1 MADDRKRA
9 IALKAADAK
18 TLLQRQLPYI
28 LSVLTPAQLAQ
39 VQRVLDAEV
48 VNPEIAKEANEVYRK
63 SVKQQAGALVVRD
76 EKMVHRAYRIA
87 ATAIIAGE
95 SDHHIRLDYHRLL
108 TVDALK
114 PATDNPDETDY
125 LRRVRNTL
133 ENKGIWLRFDKQL
146 VHDPEA
152 PGESGRWVVDPR
164 TFRAWLCVGYDGDA
178 IPTNDGQLDREEL
191 LGTVLFG
198 AGYYDAVHRGPTQRS
213 LERQIAILS
222 AEIDSGIAEHNRL
235 AMRKA
240 KAPIVSG
247 ISDFVGG
254 ADLPDRSIWDYPQKL
269 LLKSLDMNKG
279 GNVTRSPP
287 FLVLAAIATR
297 NNANLLAQYADDSS
311 SGAGRV
317 ITVLKVA
324 KTAGQVAEVGLAI
337 TGVTGIVRGTVSVA
351 GGTAAGDAAVDA
363 AAERMI
369 AKHYAKDAEIMADL
383 NKVKVLPGPKGSV
396 AGGVKPGT
404 SSGAGTGWHKY

>member
-1 MADDRKRA
+1 MADDRTRA
-9 IALKAADAK
+9 VALKAADARV
-18 TLLQRQLPYI
+18 LLQKHLPYV
-28 LSVLTPAQLAQ
+28 LHVLTPAQLAQ

-48 VNPEIAKEANEVYRK
+48 VNPEIAKQANEVYRK
-63 SVKQQAGALVVRD
+63 SVTAQSGNLVVRD
-76 EKMVHRAYRIA
+76 EKMVNRAYRIMA
-87 ATAIIAGE
+87 SQIKASE
-95 SDHHIRLDYHRLL
+95 SDHHIRLDYKRLL
-108 TVDALK
+108 TVDALA
-114 PATDNPDETDY
+114 PVTDNPDEREY
-125 LRRVRNTL
+125 LGRVRNTL
-133 ENKGIWLRFDKQL
+133 ESKGIWLRFDKQL
-146 VHDPEA
+146 VRDPDDA
-152 PGESGRWVVDPR
+152 SRWIVDPR
-164 TFRAWLCVGYDGDA
+164 TFRAWLSVGYDGDA

-235 AMRKA
+235 VMRKI

-254 ADLPDRSIWDYPQKL
+254 ADLPDRNIWDYPQKM
-269 LLKSLDMNKG
+269 LLKALDLNKG
-279 GNVTRSPP
+279 GNVFKSPGY
-287 FLVLAAIATR
+287 LVAAAVATR
-297 NNANLLAQYADDSS
+297 NNANLLAQYADDSA

-317 ITVLKVA
+317 VTVLKVA

-351 GGTAAGDAAVDA
+351 GGAAAGDAAVDA

-383 NKVKVLPGPKGSV
+383 NKVKWVPQPKGSV

-404 SSGAGTGWHKY
+404 SSGAGTGWHKW

>member
-1 MADDRKRA
+1 MADDRQRA
-9 IALKAADAK
+9 IALKAADAR
-18 TLLQRQLPYI
+18 TLLQKNLPYV
-28 LSVLTPAQLAQ
+28 LHVLTPAQLAQ

-48 VNPEIAKEANEVYRK
+48 VNPEIAKQANEVYRK
-63 SVKQQAGALVVRD
+63 SVTAQSGNLVLRD
-76 EKMVHRAYRIA
+76 EKMVNRAYRIMA
-87 ATAIIAGE
+87 SQIKASE
-95 SDHHIRLDYHRLL
+95 SDHHIRLDYSRLL
-108 TVDALK
+108 TVDALT
-114 PATDNPDETDY
+114 PVTDNPDEREY
-125 LRRVRNTL
+125 LGRVRNTL
-133 ENKGIWLRFDKQL
+133 ESKGIWLRFDKQL
-146 VHDPEA
+146 VRDPDDA
-152 PGESGRWVVDPR
+152 SRWIVDPR
-164 TFRAWLCVGYDGDA
+164 TFRAWLSVGYDGDA

-222 AEIDSGIAEHNRL
+222 AEMDSGIAEHHRL
-235 AMRKA
+235 IMRKV

-254 ADLPDRSIWDYPQKL
+254 ADLPDHNIWDYPQKM
-269 LLKSLDMNKG
+269 LLKALDLNKG
-279 GNVTRSPP
+279 GNVFKSPGY
-287 FLVLAAIATR
+287 LVAAAIATR
-297 NNANLLAQYADDSS
+297 NNANLLAQYADDSA

-324 KTAGQVAEVGLAI
+324 KTAGQVAEVGLAV
-337 TGVTGIVRGTVSVA
+337 TGVVGVVRGTVSVA
-351 GGTAAGDAAVDA
+351 GGAAAGDAAVDA

-383 NKVKVLPGPKGSV
+383 NKVKWVPQPKGSV

-404 SSGAGTGWHKY
+404 SSGAGTGWHKW

>member
-9 IALKAADAK
+9 IALKAADAR
-18 TLLQRQLPYI
+18 TLLQKHLPYV
-28 LSVLTPAQLAQ
+28 LHVLTPAQLAQ

-48 VNPEIAKEANEVYRK
+48 VNPEVAKQANEVYRK
-63 SVKQQAGALVVRD
+63 SVTAQSGNLVLRD
-76 EKMVHRAYRIA
+76 EKTVQRAYRIM
-87 ATAIIAGE
+87 ATQIKASE
-95 SDHHIRLDYHRLL
+95 SDQHIRLDYRRLL
-108 TVDALK
+108 TADALT
-114 PATDNPDETDY
+114 PATDNPDETEY
-125 LRRVRNTL
+125 LGRVRNTL
-133 ENKGIWLRFDKQL
+133 ENKGIWLRFDNEL
-146 VHDPEA
+146 VRDPED
-152 PGESGRWVVDPR
+152 PSRWIVDQR

-178 IPTNDGQLDREEL
+178 IPTNDGHLDREEL

-213 LERQIAILS
+213 LDRQIAILS
-222 AEIDSGIAEHNRL
+222 VEIDSGIAEHHRL
-235 AMRKA
+235 TMRKV

-254 ADLPDRSIWDYPQKL
+254 ADLPDRSIWDYPQKML
-269 LLKSLDMNKG
+269 IKALELNKG
-279 GNVTRSPP
+279 GNVFKSPP
-287 FLVLAAIATR
+287 YLVVAAIATR
-297 NNANLLAQYADDSS
+297 NNANLLAQYADDSA

-324 KTAGQVAEVGLAI
+324 KTAGQVAEVGLAV
-337 TGVTGIVRGTVSVA
+337 TGITGIVRGTARVA
-351 GGTAAGDAAVDA
+351 GSTAAGDAAVDA

-369 AKHYAKDAEIMADL
+369 AKHYANDAEIMSNL
-383 NKVKVLPGPKGSV
+383 NKVKWVPQPKGSV

>member
-9 IALKAADAK
+9 IALKAADAR
-18 TLLQRQLPYI
+18 TLLQQHLPY
-28 LSVLTPAQLAQ
+28 VLTVITPAQLAQ

-48 VNPEIAKEANEVYRK
+48 VNPEVAKQANEVYRK
-63 SVKQQAGALVVRD
+63 SVTAQSGNLVLRD
-76 EKMVHRAYRIA
+76 EKTVHRAYRIMA
-87 ATAIIAGE
+87 SQIKASE
-95 SDHHIRLDYHRLL
+95 SDHHIRLDYKRLL
-108 TVDALK
+108 TVDALR
-114 PATDNPDETDY
+114 PVTDNPDEAEY
-125 LRRVRNTL
+125 LGRVRNTL

-146 VHDPEA
+146 VRDPED
-152 PGESGRWVVDPR
+152 PSRWIVDAR
-164 TFRAWLCVGYDGDA
+164 TFRAWLCVGYDGDG

-213 LERQIAILS
+213 LERQIAVLS

-235 AMRKA
+235 IMRKV

-254 ADLPDRSIWDYPQKL
+254 ADLPDRSIWDFPQKML
-269 LLKSLDMNKG
+269 LMSLDLNRG
-279 GNVTRSPP
+279 GNVFKAPGY
-287 FLVLAAIATR
+287 LVVAAIATR

-337 TGVTGIVRGTVSVA
+337 TGVTGIVRGTVRVA
-351 GGTAAGDAAVDA
+351 GGAAAGDAAVDA

-369 AKHYAKDAEIMADL
+369 AKHYAKDAEIMSDL
-383 NKVKVLPGPKGSV
+383 NKVKWVPQPKGSV

-404 SSGAGTGWHKY
+404 SSGAGTGWHKW

>member
-1 MADDRKRA
+1 MADDRQRA
-9 IALKAADAK
+9 IALKAADAR
-18 TLLQRQLPYI
+18 TLLQKHLPYV
-28 LSVLTPAQLAQ
+28 LHVLTPAQLAQ

-48 VNPEIAKEANEVYRK
+48 VNPEVAKQANAVYRK
-63 SVKQQAGALVVRD
+63 SVTAQSGNLVVRD
-76 EKMVHRAYRIA
+76 EKTVQRAYRIM
-87 ATAIIAGE
+87 ATQIKASE
-95 SDHHIRLDYHRLL
+95 SDQHIRLDYKRLL

-114 PATDNPDETDY
+114 PVTDNPDEGEY
-125 LRRVRNTL
+125 MGRVRNTL
-133 ENKGIWLRFDKQL
+133 ESKGIWLRFDNAL
-146 VHDPEA
+146 VRDPED
-152 PGESGRWVVDPR
+152 PSRWIVDPR
-164 TFRAWLCVGYDGDA
+164 TFRAWLSVGYDGDA

-222 AEIDSGIAEHNRL
+222 AEMDSAIAEHNRL
-235 AMRKA
+235 IMRKV

-254 ADLPDRSIWDYPQKL
+254 ADLPARSIWDYPQKML
-269 LLKSLDMNKG
+269 IKALELNKG
-279 GNVTRSPP
+279 GNVFKSPGY
-287 FLVLAAIATR
+287 LVAAAIATR
-297 NNANLLAQYADDSS
+297 NNANLLAQYADDSA
-311 SGAGRV
+311 SGAGRM
-317 ITVLKVA
+317 IAVLKVA
-324 KTAGQVAEVGLAI
+324 KTAGQVAEVGLAV
-337 TGVTGIVRGTVSVA
+337 TGVTALVRGTVRVA
-351 GGTAAGDAAVDA
+351 GGAAGDAAVDA

-383 NKVKVLPGPKGSV
+383 NKVKWVPQPKGSV

>member
-9 IALKAADAK
+9 IALKAADAR
-18 TLLQRQLPYI
+18 TLLQKHLPYV
-28 LSVLTPAQLAQ
+28 LTVLTPPQLAQ

-48 VNPEIAKEANEVYRK
+48 VNPEVAKQANDVYKK
-63 SVKQQAGALVVRD
+63 SVIAQSGAIVMRD
-76 EKMVHRAYRIA
+76 EKMVNRAYRIM
-87 ATAIIAGE
+87 AGQIRASE
-95 SDHHIRLDYHRLL
+95 NDHHIRLDYKRLL
-108 TVDALK
+108 TADALK
-114 PATDNPDETDY
+114 PVTDNPDEAEY
-125 LRRVRNTL
+125 LGRVRNTL
-133 ENKGIWLRFDKQL
+133 ESKGIWLRFDKQL
-146 VHDPEA
+146 VRDPED
-152 PGESGRWVVDPR
+152 PSRWIVDPR
-164 TFRAWLCVGYDGDA
+164 TFRAWLCVGYDGDG

-191 LGTVLFG
+191 MGTVLFG

-222 AEIDSGIAEHNRL
+222 AEIDSGIQEHHRL
-235 AMRKA
+235 IMRKA

-254 ADLPDRSIWDYPQKL
+254 ADLPDRSIWDYPFKM
-269 LLKSLDMNKG
+269 LLKARELNIG
-279 GNVTRSPP
+279 GNVFKSPP
-287 FLVLAAIATR
+287 YLVIAAIVTR

-324 KTAGQVAEVGLAI
+324 KTAGQVAEVGLAV
-337 TGVTGIVRGTVSVA
+337 TGVTAVVRGSVRVV
-351 GGTAAGDAAVDA
+351 GSAAGDAAVDA

-369 AKHYAKDAEIMADL
+369 AKHYARDAEIMSDL
-383 NKVKVLPGPKGSV
+383 DKVKWVPQPKGSV

-404 SSGAGTGWHKY
+404 SSGAGTGWHKW

>member
-1 MADDRKRA
+1 MADDRTRA
-9 IALKAADAK
+9 IALKAADARA
-18 TLLQRQLPYI
+18 LLQKHLPYV
-28 LSVLTPAQLAQ
+28 LHVLTSAQLAQ

-48 VNPEIAKEANEVYRK
+48 VNPEVAKQANDVYRK
-63 SVKQQAGALVVRD
+63 SVTAQSGNLVLRD
-76 EKMVHRAYRIA
+76 EKMVNRAYRIMA
-87 ATAIIAGE
+87 SQIKASE
-95 SDHHIRLDYHRLL
+95 SDHHIRLDYSRLL
-108 TVDALK
+108 TVDALT
-114 PATDNPDETDY
+114 PVTDNPDEREY
-125 LRRVRNTL
+125 LGRVRNTL
-133 ENKGIWLRFDKQL
+133 ESKGIWLRFDKQL
-146 VHDPEA
+146 VRDPDDA
-152 PGESGRWVVDPR
+152 SRWIVDPR
-164 TFRAWLCVGYDGDA
+164 TFRAWLSVGYDGDA

-222 AEIDSGIAEHNRL
+222 AEMDSGIAEHHRL
-235 AMRKA
+235 IMRKA

-254 ADLPDRSIWDYPQKL
+254 ADLPDHNIWDYPQKM
-269 LLKSLDMNKG
+269 LLKALDLNKG
-279 GNVTRSPP
+279 GNVFKSPGY
-287 FLVLAAIATR
+287 LVAAAIATR
-297 NNANLLAQYADDSS
+297 NNANLLAQYADDSA

-324 KTAGQVAEVGLAI
+324 KTAGQVAEVGLAV
-337 TGVTGIVRGTVSVA
+337 TGVVGVVRGTVSVA
-351 GGTAAGDAAVDA
+351 GGAAAGDAAVDA

-383 NKVKVLPGPKGSV
+383 NKVKWVPQPKGSV

-404 SSGAGTGWHKY
+404 SSGAGTGWHKW

>member
-9 IALKAADAK
+9 IALKAADARM
-18 TLLQRQLPYI
+18 LLQRNLPYV
-28 LSVLTPAQLAQ
+28 LTVLTPAQLSQ

-63 SVKQQAGALVVRD
+63 SVTAQSGNLVLRD
-76 EKMVHRAYRIA
+76 EKMVNRAYRIMNTQIRA
-87 ATAIIAGE
+87 SE
-95 SDHHIRLDYHRLL
+95 SDHHIRLDYKRLL
-108 TVDALK
+108 TVDALR
-114 PATDNPDETDY
+114 PVTDNPDEAEY
-125 LRRVRNTL
+125 LGRVRNTL

-146 VHDPEA
+146 MRDPED
-152 PGESGRWVVDPR
+152 PSRWVVDPR

-213 LERQIAILS
+213 LDRQIAILS
-222 AEIDSGIAEHNRL
+222 ADMDEGIAEHNRL
-235 AMRKA
+235 VMRKL

-254 ADLPDRSIWDYPQKL
+254 ADLPDRSLWDYPQKM
-269 LLKSLDMNKG
+269 LLKALDLNKG
-279 GNVTRSPP
+279 GNVFKSPP
-287 FLVLAAIATR
+287 YLVVAAIMTR
-297 NNANLLAQYADDSS
+297 NIANALAQYADDSS
-311 SGAGRV
+311 TGAGRV
-317 ITVLKVA
+317 VSVLKVA

-337 TGVTGIVRGTVSVA
+337 TGVAGIVRGGARVV
-351 GGTAAGDAAVDA
+351 GGAAAGDAAVDA

-369 AKHYAKDAEIMADL
+369 AKHYAKDAEIMSDL
-383 NKVKVLPGPKGSV
+383 NKVKWVPQPKGSV

-404 SSGAGTGWHKY
+404 SSGAGTGWHKW

>member
-1 MADDRKRA
+1 MADDRTRA
-9 IALKAADAK
+9 IALKAADARA
-18 TLLQRQLPYI
+18 LLQKHLPYV
-28 LSVLTPAQLAQ
+28 LHVLTPAQLTQ

-48 VNPEIAKEANEVYRK
+48 VNPEIAKQANDVYRK
-63 SVKQQAGALVVRD
+63 SVTAQSGNLVLRD
-76 EKMVHRAYRIA
+76 EKMVNRAYRIMA
-87 ATAIIAGE
+87 SQIKASE
-95 SDHHIRLDYHRLL
+95 SDHHIRLDYSRLL
-108 TVDALK
+108 TVDALT
-114 PATDNPDETDY
+114 PVTDNPDEREY
-125 LRRVRNTL
+125 LGRVRNTL
-133 ENKGIWLRFDKQL
+133 ESKGIWLRFDKQL
-146 VHDPEA
+146 VRDPDDA
-152 PGESGRWVVDPR
+152 SRWIVDPR
-164 TFRAWLCVGYDGDA
+164 TFRAWLSVGYDGDA

-222 AEIDSGIAEHNRL
+222 AEMDSGIAEHHRL
-235 AMRKA
+235 IMRKA

-254 ADLPDRSIWDYPQKL
+254 ADLPDRNIWDYPQKM
-269 LLKSLDMNKG
+269 LLKALDLNKG
-279 GNVTRSPP
+279 GNVFKSPGY
-287 FLVLAAIATR
+287 LVAAAIATR
-297 NNANLLAQYADDSS
+297 NNANLLAQYADDSA

-324 KTAGQVAEVGLAI
+324 KTAGQVAEVGLAV
-337 TGVTGIVRGTVSVA
+337 TGVAGVVRGTVSVA
-351 GGTAAGDAAVDA
+351 GGAAAGDAAVDA

-383 NKVKVLPGPKGSV
+383 NKVKWVPQPKGSV

-404 SSGAGTGWHKY
+404 SSGAGTGWHKW

>member
-1 MADDRKRA
+1 MADNRQRA
-9 IALKAADAK
+9 IALKAADAR
-18 TLLQRQLPYI
+18 TLLQKNLPYV
-28 LSVLTPAQLAQ
+28 LHVLTPAQLAQ

-48 VNPEIAKEANEVYRK
+48 VNPEIAKQANEVYRK
-63 SVKQQAGALVVRD
+63 SVTAQSGNLVVRD
-76 EKMVHRAYRIA
+76 ERTVHRAYRIMA
-87 ATAIIAGE
+87 SQLQASE
-95 SDHHIRLDYHRLL
+95 SDHHIRLDYKRLL

-114 PATDNPDETDY
+114 PATDNPDEAEY
-125 LRRVRNTL
+125 LGRVRNTL
-133 ENKGIWLRFDKQL
+133 ESKGIWLRFDKQL
-146 VHDPEA
+146 VRDPED
-152 PGESGRWVVDPR
+152 PSRWIVDPR
-164 TFRAWLCVGYDGDA
+164 TFLAWLSVGYSGDA
-178 IPTNDGQLDREEL
+178 IPTNDGQLDRDEL

-235 AMRKA
+235 IMRKV
-240 KAPIVSG
+240 KAPIVGG

-254 ADLPDRSIWDYPQKL
+254 ADLPDRSIWDFPQKM
-269 LLKSLDMNKG
+269 LLKAMEMNKG
-279 GNVTRSPP
+279 GNVYRSPA
-287 FLVLAAIATR
+287 FLVFAAIVTR
-297 NNANLLAQYADDSS
+297 NNANLLAQYADDSA

-337 TGVTGIVRGTVSVA
+337 TGVTGIVRGSVRVV
-351 GGTAAGDAAVDA
+351 GGAAGDAAVDA

-369 AKHYAKDAEIMADL
+369 AKHYARDAEIMADL
-383 NKVKVLPGPKGSV
+383 NKVKVVPQPKGSV

-404 SSGAGTGWHKY
+404 SSGAGTGWHKLY

>member
-9 IALKAADAK
+9 IALKAADAR
-18 TLLQRQLPYI
+18 TLLQKHLPY
-28 LSVLTPAQLAQ
+28 VLNVITPAQLAQ

-48 VNPEIAKEANEVYRK
+48 VNPEVAKQANEVYRK
-63 SVKQQAGALVVRD
+63 SVTAQSGNLVVRD
-76 EKMVHRAYRIA
+76 EKTVHRAYRIM
-87 ATAIIAGE
+87 ATQIKASE
-95 SDHHIRLDYHRLL
+95 SDQHIRLDYRRLL
-108 TVDALK
+108 TADALR
-114 PATDNPDETDY
+114 PATDNPDEAEY
-125 LRRVRNTL
+125 LGRVRNTL
-133 ENKGIWLRFDKQL
+133 ESKGIWLRFDKQL
-146 VHDPEA
+146 VRDPED
-152 PGESGRWVVDPR
+152 PSRWIVDPR
-164 TFRAWLCVGYDGDA
+164 TFRAWLCVGYDGDG

-222 AEIDSGIAEHNRL
+222 VEIDSGIAEHNRL
-235 AMRKA
+235 IMRKV

-254 ADLPDRSIWDYPQKL
+254 ADLPDRSIWDYPQKM
-269 LLKSLDMNKG
+269 LLKALDLNRG
-279 GNVTRSPP
+279 GNVFKSPP
-287 FLVLAAIATR
+287 YLVVAAIATR
-297 NNANLLAQYADDSS
+297 NNANLLAQYADDLS

-337 TGVTGIVRGTVSVA
+337 TGVTGIVRGTVRVA
-351 GGTAAGDAAVDA
+351 GGAAAGDAAVDA

-369 AKHYAKDAEIMADL
+369 AKHYAKDAEIMSDL
-383 NKVKVLPGPKGSV
+383 NKVKWVPQPKGSV

-404 SSGAGTGWHKY
+404 SSGAGTGWHKW

>member
-9 IALKAADAK
+9 IALKAADARA
-18 TLLQRQLPYI
+18 LLQKHLPYV
-28 LSVLTPAQLAQ
+28 LHVLTPAQLAQ

-48 VNPEIAKEANEVYRK
+48 VNPEVAKQANEVYRK
-63 SVKQQAGALVVRD
+63 SVTAQSGNLVLRD
-76 EKMVHRAYRIA
+76 QKTVDRASRIM
-87 ATAIIAGE
+87 ATQIKASE
-95 SDHHIRLDYHRLL
+95 SDQHIRLDYKRLL
-108 TVDALK
+108 TVDAL
-114 PATDNPDETDY
+114 ATVTDNPDEREY
-125 LRRVRNTL
+125 LGRVRNTL
-133 ENKGIWLRFDKQL
+133 ENKGIWLRFDNEL
-146 VHDPEA
+146 VRDPDD
-152 PGESGRWVVDPR
+152 SSRWIVDSR
-164 TFRAWLCVGYDGDA
+164 TFRAWLSVGYDGDA

-213 LERQIAILS
+213 LERQIATLS
-222 AEIDSGIAEHNRL
+222 AEMDSAIAEHNRL
-235 AMRKA
+235 IMRKV

-254 ADLPDRSIWDYPQKL
+254 ADLPARSIWDYPQKML
-269 LLKSLDMNKG
+269 IKALDLNKG
-279 GNVTRSPP
+279 GNVFKSPGY
-287 FLVLAAIATR
+287 LVVAAIATR
-297 NNANLLAQYADDSS
+297 NNANLLAQYADDSA

-317 ITVLKVA
+317 VTVLKVA
-324 KTAGQVAEVGLAI
+324 KTAGQVAEVGLAV
-337 TGVTGIVRGTVSVA
+337 TGVTALVRGTARVA
-351 GGTAAGDAAVDA
+351 GGAAGDAAVDA

-383 NKVKVLPGPKGSV
+383 NKVKWVAQPKGSV